1 MPGRGM
7 SLEDKPI
14 GSVEVKVTDLLGSDP
29 IGERTALNAMHHYL
43 LVHEDFESSP
53 VTEIRPPSLGCF
65 FIAGSSRI
73 VIGELRGVAD

>member
-1 MPGRGM
+1 M

-43 LVHEDFESSP
+43 LLREHPEGSP
-53 VTEIRPPSLGCF
+53 ITEVGPPSLVCF
-65 FIAGSSRI
+65 FKARLLGI
-73 VIGELRGVAD
+73 VMDKLGGATD